1 MISNNIPNIDTVF
14 NYLKESYK
22 FIDYREALFKVNGAW
37 KTIVSIFRFTNKSYE
52 EISAIHK
59 DLKDKAFNTD
69 HFKLNFKILNLE
81 GWISNWHTLRNQID
95 EIDNSINLATANLS
109 RNRKQSYSSWISDVD
124 REYNSVQFNIF
135 LVNVQEHQKRFQFL
149 EGHQEIRSKGVE
161 SIYPIIR
168 QILQISSYDFGT
180 NLYSTF
186 IFPVYLKISKLKYVN
201 NYLSGNIEYH
211 KIFSQ
216 SSIFIEKRFR
226 GDSLGN
232 IGDFDLKSIEKK
244 KEIENQDNLNHKFII
259 FIDSDQFKK
268 EEYPNYE
275 NEVQLLI
282 KLYFEPLNLNLIEF
296 GEYLSSIQDE
306 ISGFEKIPPQLFNI
320 ITPILKFNLLAR
332 EEFKEKSGN
341 YVRSQNIE
349 ENKKNIEIILNNYN
363 WLIKT
368 ENVNQLKTFF
378 ISAANQN
385 HVGYLNIFRSLIIF
399 NSQKAI
405 INNLIQEKDIKSKL
419 NDLVIFYSLGPLLY
433 NYKLFCYNMSLE
445 AYERYV
451 KEVYDKYFRKT
462 PVGAS
467 YGNRPYY
474 EYYDLEYPKILR
486 EYRLEIS
493 DEITC
498 LIYFIY
504 NNPDFFEHNS
514 IYIGFLYHG
523 KERRIWIFR
532 SKHIVN
538 STLNFINEI
547 INQENIEVIE
557 SINIPKQLSIDYILE
572 DKEDIKKKAEKQEE
586 WIKENRVSII
596 EWKLG
601 DQILKFSRFNI
612 FVGKNN
618 SGKTFALES
627 IFTHPRD
634 FRIDKPDIKQSFD
647 ERYPGFDLFEFFYI
661 PRYRIL
667 DTSSGKRKNPVN
679 SLISLLFALEKLQSQ
694 EDQNFI
700 EINGKNEIKGNK
712 FQLNL
717 WKIPNFIEIIDL
729 STYIFEDEGRL
740 DEYNRA
746 LIKNECFLSFIK
758 SLRIVYRNWVRMI
771 HEFLPDIEINS
782 IKEKGLEGE
791 IKLEIKDNIVDQL
804 ATDWRI
810 YGSGTQELLSLIFII
825 EFLKSIPVVDLKQL
839 RHSLIINEGI
849 NNAESY
855 IKTIKNNR
863 VILLDEPEISIHPSL
878 QKKFFYYL
886 YESSRI
892 IQIFLATN
900 SPYFLDIKDIED
912 HLNDDIAIFLCKK
925 DKEYENYFSKIN
937 INKGNYIKIIDEI
950 FDYNP
955 LETAFF
961 LSKDNYSYILKSDF
975 NLIEL
980 DMIKNLI
987 NKRFEREAD
996 YDILIQLGTLN
1007 IDHQTQ
1013 LIQNVHFLISK
1024 PTVIDLNLE
1033 GVSVN
1038 KLNQVF
1044 IYQLNLCFKEN
1055 LTTKKERFT
1064 QFIGSWWD
1072 KKLASD
1078 KYILKYTNNNAE
1090 KILNKIED
1098 ELKEIKKSEIN
1109 RNKCILVLP
1118 ENSIPYIALEF
1129 LIDFAKKN
1137 QIVIIGGMEDSTV
1150 KSIRQFQKDLEKK
1163 GIEIVKDY
1171 TYEKIEAVPPIT
1183 EDTFINQAIII
1194 NSDMRICFQIKNL
1207 PFYHPK
1213 FTEGVSIIYNPFFRV
1228 FNTVVGKIVIFI
1240 CKDFLVNY
1248 EVIDKWMELNDT
1260 KLLII
1265 PSLTSLVNPFRSK
1278 LTHLTHQIKNQ
1289 DKTFIFVNVAEYG
1302 GSGLYNYRRE
1312 HDFEPSHR
1320 EPFNAREELCKI
1332 FIIDN

>member
-1 MISNNIPNIDTVF
+1 MVSNNIPDIYAVF
-14 NYLKESYK
+14 NCLKESYK
-22 FIDYREALFKVNGAW
+22 FIDYREALFKENGVW
-37 KTIVSIFRFTNKSYE
+37 KTIISIFRFSNKSYE
-52 EISAIHK
+52 EISSIHR
-59 DLKDKAFNTD
+59 DLKNKAFNTD
-69 HFKLNFKILNLE
+69 HFKLNFKIIDLE
-81 GWISNWHTLRNQID
+81 GWISQWHILRKQID
-95 EIDNSINLATANLS
+95 EIENNIELETIRLS
-109 RNRKQSYSSWISDVD
+109 RNMKHSYTTWISDVD
-124 REYNSVQFNIF
+124 REYNSVQFNVF
-135 LVNVQEHQKRFQFL
+135 LNNGPEHQIRLQFL

-168 QILQISSYDFGT
+168 QILQIRSYDSGT
-180 NLYSTF
+180 YLYSTL
-186 IFPVYLKISKLKYVN
+186 IFPTYIKFSELKYIN
-201 NYLSGNIEYH
+201 NFLSGNIEYH

-244 KEIENQDNLNHKFII
+244 KENENQDNLNHRFII

-275 NEVQLLI
+275 NEAQLLI

-296 GEYLSSIQDE
+296 GEYLSSIQDK

-332 EEFKEKSGN
+332 EEFKEKSSN
-341 YVRSQNIE
+341 YIRNQNIE
-349 ENKKNIEIILNNYN
+349 ENKKNIEIILHNYN

-405 INNLIQEKDIKSKL
+405 INNLIQEKDIKSIL

-514 IYIGFLYHG
+514 IYISFLYQG
-523 KERRIWIFR
+523 TERRILILR
-532 SKHIVN
+532 SKHIAN

-557 SINIPKQLSIDYILE
+557 SIDIPKQLSVHYIFE
-572 DKEDIKKKAEKQEE
+572 EKEDIKKKAEKQEE

-601 DQILKFSRFNI
+601 DQILKFGRFNI

-627 IFTHPRD
+627 IFTLPRD
-634 FRIDKPDIKQSFD
+634 FRVDRPDIKQNFD
-647 ERYPGFDLFEFFYI
+647 ESYPGFDLFEFFYI

-694 EDQNFI
+694 GDQNFI

-717 WKIPNFIEIIDL
+717 WKIPNFIEILDL
-729 STYIFEDEGRL
+729 STYLFEDEGRL
-740 DEYNRA
+740 DDYNRT

-758 SLRIVYRNWVRMI
+758 SLRTVYRNWVRVI

-791 IKLEIKDNIVDQL
+791 IKLEIKDNIADQL

-825 EFLKSIPVVDLKQL
+825 EFLKNIPVVDLKQL
-839 RHSLIINEGI
+839 RHSLLIHEGI

-961 LSKDNYSYILKSDF
+961 LSKNDYSHILKPNFD
-975 NLIEL
+975 LIEL
-980 DMIKNLI
+980 GMIKNLI
-987 NKRFEREAD
+987 NHRFERETD
-996 YDILIQLGTLN
+996 YNKLIQLGTLN
-1007 IDHQTQ
+1007 IDHSTQ
-1013 LIQNVHFLISK
+1013 LIQNVHFLVSK
-1024 PTVIDLNLE
+1024 PSEIDLNLKDT
-1033 GVSVN
+1033 SIN
-1038 KLNQVF
+1038 KPKQVF
-1044 IYQLNLCFKEN
+1044 IFQLNLSHKEN
-1055 LTTKKERFT
+1055 KTSKRQRFN
-1064 QFIGSWWD
+1064 QFIESWWD
-1072 KKLASD
+1072 KELAFN
-1078 KYILKYTNNNAE
+1078 KFILKYPENNA
-1090 KILNKIED
+1090 KKVFRKIEE
-1098 ELKEIKKSEIN
+1098 ELKKIDKSEIN
-1109 RNKCILVLP
+1109 TSESILVFP
-1118 ENSIPYIALEF
+1118 ENSIPYLALEF

-1137 QIVIIGGMEDSTV
+1137 HFVIIGGMEHSTV
-1150 KSIRQFQKDLEKK
+1150 KNIKQILTELGKK
-1163 GIEIVKDY
+1163 GIEFAKDY
-1171 TYEKIEAVPPIT
+1171 IYENIEANPLIT
-1183 EDTFINQAIII
+1183 ENTFINQAIII
-1194 NSDMRICFQIKNL
+1194 NSDMKICFQIKNL
-1207 PFYHPK
+1207 PFFHPR
-1213 FTEGVSIIYNPFFRV
+1213 FTEGISIIYNPFFRV
-1228 FNTVVGKIVIFI
+1228 FNTVVGKIAIFI

-1248 EVIDKWMELNDT
+1248 EVIDKWMDLNDT

-1265 PSLTSLVNPFRSK
+1265 PSFTSLVNPFRSK
-1278 LTHLTHQIKNQ
+1278 LTHLIHQIKNQ
-1289 DKTFIFVNVAEYG
+1289 DKNFLFVNVAEYG
-1302 GSGLYNYRRE
+1302 GSGIYNYQRE
-1312 HDFEPSHR
+1312 HDFEPSKK
-1320 EPFNAREELCKI
+1320 EPFEAPKEFCKLFTI
-1332 FIIDN
+1332 NN